1 MLGLLSS
8 RRFRTVLSV
17 IVVVLALWFFYSA
30 LSKNLSSLE
39 TISFSITPLVIVAII
54 MFILA
59 VVSSGLIWGS
69 LLGKL
74 IQKSIGYSEAV
85 SVHVTSWLLKY
96 IPGQAGSYL
105 SKVVWGGDRGVSKKS
120 ISVSFIYE
128 NTLTVMA
135 SVLLSIPVIF
145 IFSSELGSNLTTLIP
160 LLAAAP
166 LLIIFIRP
174 LFHRMLNFLS
184 KILKRKELQQSD
196 FLSPRDLVV
205 FQGAYLIPRVI
216 NGLAFLLIAIS
227 LLSVEPYMYVA
238 IASSYILASI
248 VGLLAFFVPSGIGV
262 REAVIVLTL
271 STYFGVEQ
279 AIVLA
284 VVARLYTTIADGL
297 LFLVYIVIK
306 SRQRRLNDR

>member
-1 MLGLLSS
+1 M
-8 RRFRTVLSV
+8 LSV

>member
-1 MLGLLSS
+1 M
-8 RRFRTVLSV
+8 